1 MKMTICKYCQG
12 EGEGTWLQYM
22 EWTLEVNIY
31 KIVSSGERI
40 FVKKYVLSYEGAA
53 SFIQFIYF
61 SLSKGKGF
69 YDKYVLSIFHDLLV
83 TSTHQVQPNICS
95 EQLVFFILC
104 QWESWKIMG
113 NHGQSSFPKKTFR
126 CKRCRYKKNKALHLR
141 RQM

>member
-1 MKMTICKYCQG
+1 MTICKYCQG

-69 YDKYVLSIFHDLLV
+69 YDKYVLRIFQDLLV

-113 NHGQSSFPKKTFR
+113 NHPFR

>member
-1 MKMTICKYCQG
+1 MTICKYCQG

-22 EWTLEVNIY
+22 EWTLEVNMY

-40 FVKKYVLSYEGAA
+40 FVKKYVLWYEGAA

-113 NHGQSSFPKKTFR
+113 NHGRSSFPKKIFR

>member
-1 MKMTICKYCQG
+1 MTICKYCQG

-22 EWTLEVNIY
+22 EWTLEVTMY

-40 FVKKYVLSYEGAA
+40 FVKKYVLWYEGAA

-69 YDKYVLSIFHDLLV
+69 YDKYVLSIFQDLLV

-104 QWESWKIMG
+104 QWEIMG
-113 NHGQSSFPKKTFR
+113 NNGKSSFPKKIFR

>member
-22 EWTLEVNIY
+22 EWTLEVNMY

-95 EQLVFFILC
+95 EELVFFILC
-104 QWESWKIMG
+104 QWESWEIME
-113 NHGQSSFPKKTFR
+113 NHGRSSFPKKYSVAKDVVT
-126 CKRCRYKKNKALHLR
+126 R
-141 RQM
+141 RTRHCI

>member
-40 FVKKYVLSYEGAA
+40 FVKKYVLWYEGAA

-113 NHGQSSFPKKTFR
+113 NHGRSSFPKKIFR

>member
-22 EWTLEVNIY
+22 EWTLEVNMY

-40 FVKKYVLSYEGAA
+40 FVKKYVLWYEGAA

-113 NHGQSSFPKKTFR
+113 NHPFPKKYSVAKDVVT
-126 CKRCRYKKNKALHLR
+126 R
-141 RQM
+141 RTRHCI

>member
-1 MKMTICKYCQG
+1 MTICKYCQG

-22 EWTLEVNIY
+22 EWTLEVNMY

-40 FVKKYVLSYEGAA
+40 FVKKYVLWYEGAA

-113 NHGQSSFPKKTFR
+113 NHPFPKKYSVAKDVVT
-126 CKRCRYKKNKALHLR
+126 R
-141 RQM
+141 RTRHCI

>member
-113 NHGQSSFPKKTFR
+113 NHGRSSFPKKIFR

>member
-1 MKMTICKYCQG
+1 MTICKYCQG

-40 FVKKYVLSYEGAA
+40 FVKKYVLWYEGAA

-113 NHGQSSFPKKTFR
+113 NHGAVILSQKIFR

>member
-40 FVKKYVLSYEGAA
+40 FVKKYVLWYEGAA

-95 EQLVFFILC
+95 EQLVFFIL
-104 QWESWKIMG
+104 
-113 NHGQSSFPKKTFR
+113 
-126 CKRCRYKKNKALHLR
+126 Y
-141 RQM
+141 

>member
-1 MKMTICKYCQG
+1 MTICKYCQG

-40 FVKKYVLSYEGAA
+40 FVKKYVLWYEGAA

-104 QWESWKIMG
+104 QLKSWKIMG
-113 NHGQSSFPKKTFR
+113 NHPFPKKYSVAKDVVT
-126 CKRCRYKKNKALHLR
+126 R
-141 RQM
+141 RTRHCI

>member
-12 EGEGTWLQYM
+12 EGEGTCLQYM
-22 EWTLEVNIY
+22 EWTLEVNMY

-40 FVKKYVLSYEGAA
+40 FVKKYVLWYEGAA

-104 QWESWKIMG
+104 QWKSWKIMG
-113 NHGQSSFPKKTFR
+113 NHPFPKKYSVAKDVVT
-126 CKRCRYKKNKALHLR
+126 R
-141 RQM
+141 RTRHCI

>member
-1 MKMTICKYCQG
+1 MTICKYCQG

-113 NHGQSSFPKKTFR
+113 NHGRSSFPKKIFR